1 MDFFHEFEFIT
12 PIKTIII
19 YFMYL
24 GKWMLLKWKNPTN
37 VFNLKIM
44 KKSSRE
50 SALKLVQIIN
60 GLLASLSKKWYISV
74 RLETLQISLY
84 FWNKKHVHIFP
95 PFLCYVAFFLFV
107 DIFFFYP
114 DLQKNSLPLILE
126 LLHYIKLYKET
137 LILLVWQI
145 NGSLGDT
152 YYNLYI

>member
-1 MDFFHEFEFIT
+1 
-12 PIKTIII
+12 
-19 YFMYL
+19 
-24 GKWMLLKWKNPTN
+24 MLC
-37 VFNLKIM
+37 
-44 KKSSRE
+44 
-50 SALKLVQIIN
+50 
-60 GLLASLSKKWYISV
+60 G
-74 RLETLQISLY
+74 
-84 FWNKKHVHIFP
+84 
-95 PFLCYVAFFLFV
+95 FFLFV

>member
-84 FWNKKHVHIFP
+84 FWNKKYVHIFP
-95 PFLCYVAFFLFV
+95 PFFMLCGFFLFV
-107 DIFFFYP
+107 GIFFFYP

>member
-1 MDFFHEFEFIT
+1 
-12 PIKTIII
+12 
-19 YFMYL
+19 
-24 GKWMLLKWKNPTN
+24 MLLKWKIPTN

-84 FWNKKHVHIFP
+84 FWNKKYVHIFP
-95 PFLCYVAFFLFV
+95 PFLCYVAFFYLLV
-107 DIFFFYP
+107 SFFFYP